1 LIKGRIQDI
10 YPRIKSL
17 GLIMTTVPLPSDIT
31 SAGVPVVVVTGLFA
45 GKKEEVRQ
53 KILEALNAEAHSSA

>member
-1 LIKGRIQDI
+1 
-10 YPRIKSL
+10 
-17 GLIMTTVPLPSDIT
+17 MTTVPLPSDIT